1 MYSFVQDN
9 KIKGKKQKIYIR
21 DFYFNPDVDFL

>member
-9 KIKGKKQKIYIR
+9 KIKGKKKKIYIR
-21 DFYFNPDVDFL
+21 DFWLSPNVNFL